1 MIINQRTV
9 KYLVVAID
17 YAARTSQRISVT
29 DIESLNASTAMN
41 ILRNNL
47 DHGMSL
53 ETYTHEEQ
61 EQLENAV
68 MFDTSEMVSFKVV
81 EGLRVRGTV
90 HLIDGRALPQSLYV
104 ETSNRGLIG
113 LNSELHQYRGEEG
126 YAAVRIDNANPIFHL
141 TSYRG

>member
-29 DIESLNASTAMN
+29 DIESLNAITAMN

-47 DHGMSL
+47 DHGMRL

-61 EQLENAV
+61 ERLENAV
-68 MFDTSEMVSFKVV
+68 MFDASEMVSFKVV
-81 EGLRVRGTV
+81 KELRVLGTI

-126 YAAVRIDNANPIFHL
+126 YAAVRIDNANPIFHV
-141 TSYRG
+141 SGVR

>member
-29 DIESLNASTAMN
+29 DIENLNAITAMN

>member
-17 YAARTSQRISVT
+17 YFARTSQRISVT
-29 DIESLNASTAMN
+29 DIESLNAITAMN
-41 ILRNNL
+41 ILRDGL
-47 DHGMSL
+47 DHGMNL

-61 EQLENAV
+61 EQLEEAV
-68 MFDTSEMVSFKVV
+68 MFDATEMVSFKVLN
-81 EGLRVRGTV
+81 GLQVRGTI
-90 HLIDGRALPQSLYV
+90 HLIDGRALPESLYV

-126 YAAVRIDNANPIFHL
+126 YAAIRIDNANPIFHV
-141 TSYRG
+141 SGVR

>member
-29 DIESLNASTAMN
+29 DIESLNAITAMN

-68 MFDTSEMVSFKVV
+68 MFDASEMVSFKVV

-90 HLIDGRALPQSLYV
+90 HLTDGRALPQSLYV
-104 ETSNRGLIG
+104 ETSNSGLIG
-113 LNSELHQYRGEEG
+113 LNGNLQHYRNEEG
-126 YAAVRIDNANPIFHL
+126 YAAIRIDNANPIFHV
-141 TSYRG
+141 SGVR

>member
-17 YAARTSQRISVT
+17 YAARTSQRITVT
-29 DIESLNASTAMN
+29 DIESLNAITAIN

-68 MFDTSEMVSFKVV
+68 MFDASEMVSFKVV
-81 EGLRVRGTV
+81 EGLRVRGTA

-126 YAAVRIDNANPIFHL
+126 YAAVRIDNANPIFHV
-141 TSYRG
+141 SGVN

>member
-17 YAARTSQRISVT
+17 YAARTSQRITVT
-29 DIESLNASTAMN
+29 DIESLNAITAMN
-41 ILRNNL
+41 VLRDGL
-47 DHGMSL
+47 GHGMSL

-61 EQLENAV
+61 EQLEDAV
-68 MFDTSEMVSFKVV
+68 MFNSTEMVSFRVLN
-81 EGLRVRGTV
+81 GIQVRGSM
-90 HLIDGRALPQSLYV
+90 HLIDGRALPESLFV

-126 YAAVRIDNANPIFHL
+126 YAAVRIDNDNPIF
-141 TSYRG
+141 RVCGVR

>member
-9 KYLVVAID
+9 KYLVVAVD
-17 YAARTSQRISVT
+17 YSARTSQRISVT
-29 DIESLNASTAMN
+29 DIESLNAITAMN

-68 MFDTSEMVSFKVV
+68 MFDASEMVSFRVV
-81 EGLRVRGTV
+81 EGLRVRGTI
-90 HLIDGRALPQSLYV
+90 HLIDGRALPESLFV
-104 ETSNRGLIG
+104 ETNNRGLLG
-113 LNSELHQYRGEEG
+113 LNDELRHYRGEEG
-126 YAAVRIDNANPIFHL
+126 YAAIRIDNENPVFRV
-141 TSYRG
+141 SGVN